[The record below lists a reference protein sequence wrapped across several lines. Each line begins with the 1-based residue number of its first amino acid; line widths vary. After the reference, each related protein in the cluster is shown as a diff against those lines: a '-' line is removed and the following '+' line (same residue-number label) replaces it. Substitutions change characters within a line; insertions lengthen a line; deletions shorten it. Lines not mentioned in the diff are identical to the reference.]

1 MRVLY
6 FAWVKEKAGIAA
18 EEIDPPAEV
27 ATIAELID
35 WLKARGPRIRERLR
49 ALRGDPRGDR
59 PEPCA
64 PRRQDQGRARD
75 RLLPAGHRRLTMI
88 RVQQEDFD
96 IAAEIAALKAGRSDI
111 GAIVSFI
118 GTVRD
123 QHGALSEMTLE
134 HYPGM
139 TETELARI
147 EQEAQARWPLQA
159 SLIVH
164 RVGTLQP
171 GDNIVLVITASEH
184 RDAAFDA
191 AKFLMDYLKT
201 SAPLWKRESGRDGA
215 RWVEADAKDDS
226 AAARWTKKHA
236 AE

>member
-1 MRVLY
+1 
-6 FAWVKEKAGIAA
+6 
-18 EEIDPPAEV
+18 
-27 ATIAELID
+27 
-35 WLKARGPRIRERLR
+35 
-49 ALRGDPRGDR
+49 
-59 PEPCA
+59 
-64 PRRQDQGRARD
+64 
-75 RLLPAGHRRLTMI
+75 MI

-96 IAAEIAALKAGRSDI
+96 IGAEIEALKAGRGDI
-111 GAIVSFI
+111 GAIVAFI

-123 QHGALSEMTLE
+123 QHGAVAEMTLE

-139 TETELARI
+139 TESELSRI

-159 SLIVH
+159 CLIVH

-171 GDNIVLVITASEH
+171 GDNIVLVVTASEH

-226 AAARWTKKHA
+226 AAARWRSA
-236 AE
+236 PLSS